1 MNAVRLI
8 ETGLTDYQQIWD
20 LQKALFEEVSGERDR
35 NYFILTEH
43 KPVITIGK
51 NGSLKN
57 LLADPALLKSQ
68 AIDLVKIDRGGD
80 ITYHGPGQ
88 IVGYPI
94 LNLSRFREDMGWYL
108 RSLEDM
114 VINSLK
120 DFDIQAG
127 RLVDHTGVWTGQ
139 NKICAIGIKITR
151 WVTMHGFALNVSPSL
166 EHFRFIIPC
175 GISDKGVTSILEET
189 GNIPP
194 KNDVITSLCTSF
206 KRIFNVKLEKY
217 TLS

>member
-1 MNAVRLI
+1 M
-8 ETGLTDYQQIWD
+8 
-20 LQKALFEEVSGERDR
+20 QKTLFGEVSRERDR

-51 NGSLKN
+51 SGNLKN
-57 LLADPALLKSQ
+57 LLADPELLRSQ

-94 LNLSRFREDMGWYL
+94 LNLSCFHEDMGWYL
-108 RSLEDM
+108 RALEEM
-114 VINSLK
+114 IINSLK
-120 DFDIQAG
+120 DFDLRSG
-127 RLVDHTGVWTGQ
+127 RLPGLTGVWIGQ

-151 WVTMHGFALNVSPSL
+151 WVTMHGFALNVSPAL
-166 EHFRFIIPC
+166 DHFRFIIPC

-189 GNIPP
+189 GNIPL
-194 KNDVITSLCTSF
+194 KNDVIISLCTSF
-206 KRIFNVKLEKY
+206 ERIFNVKLENH